1 MIHLAPHVYAFIL
14 LDRSHMTLCDKNSKL
29 KSVTLTLD
37 RLAVRECAFEG
48 LTVLFDFWFTWST
61 SLGRFLFLP
70 VTEPPKEGVRRLGSA

>member
-14 LDRSHMTLCDKNSKL
+14 LDHSHMTLCDKNSKL

-48 LTVLFDFWFTWST
+48 LTVLFDFWFTWSA